1 MLAMSKRS
9 AVDVSDELFTISMLI
24 YSASL
29 YDYYSWSRQTIR
41 DDYFWNFSADIANFI
56 ITFVGYVAIVGLFVA
71 IMRSFLLLAS
81 SKRRKLIRQKT
92 KKWFSSGTADSP
104 WITALYVF
112 MGMLLVNVP
121 LSVLSYVLLD
131 AICYGMFV
139 SFLVH
144 KVCDFKSGHFSDR
157 KIVKLL
163 KPLSK
168 KFKKLGPQVPDMH
181 LGAENSPLSSSESL

>member
-1 MLAMSKRS
+1 
-9 AVDVSDELFTISMLI
+9 
-24 YSASL
+24 
-29 YDYYSWSRQTIR
+29 
-41 DDYFWNFSADIANFI
+41 
-56 ITFVGYVAIVGLFVA
+56 
-71 IMRSFLLLAS
+71 
-81 SKRRKLIRQKT
+81 
-92 KKWFSSGTADSP
+92 
-104 WITALYVF
+104 

-181 LGAENSPLSSSESL
+181 SGAENSLLSSSERL

>member
-1 MLAMSKRS
+1 MSKRN
-9 AVDVSDELFTISMLI
+9 AEDVSDEVFTISMLF

-29 YDYYSWSRQTIR
+29 YDYYSWSRQSIK
-41 DDYFWNFSADIANFI
+41 DDFFWNFSAHIANFI
-56 ITFVGYVAIVGLFVA
+56 ITFVGHVAIIGLFVTL
-71 IMRSFLLLAS
+71 MRSVLLLAS

-104 WITALYVF
+104 WITALYGF

-121 LSVLSYVLLD
+121 LSILSYVLLD

-144 KVCDFKSGHFSDR
+144 KVWDLKSGHLLDR
-157 KIVKLL
+157 KIGKLL
-163 KPLSK
+163 KPLFM
-168 KFKKLGPQVPDMH
+168 KFKKLGPQVPGLG
-181 LGAENSPLSSSESL
+181 LGAENTPYSSSEGL

>member
-1 MLAMSKRS
+1 MAIVKKNP
-9 AVDVSDELFTISMLI
+9 VDVSDQVFTISMLL
-24 YSASL
+24 YSASI

-41 DDYFWNFSADIANFI
+41 DDYFWNFSVHIANFI
-56 ITFVGYVAIVGLFVA
+56 IASVGYVAVIGMIVTFARAVV
-71 IMRSFLLLAS
+71 LLAS

-104 WITALYVF
+104 WVTALYVF

-121 LSVLSYVLLD
+121 LSVLGYALLD

-144 KVCDFKSGHFSDR
+144 KVWDLKSGHFSDR

-163 KPLSK
+163 KPLSM
-168 KFKKLGPQVPDMH
+168 KFKKLGPEVPDMH
-181 LGAENSPLSSSESL
+181 SGAENSPLSSSERL